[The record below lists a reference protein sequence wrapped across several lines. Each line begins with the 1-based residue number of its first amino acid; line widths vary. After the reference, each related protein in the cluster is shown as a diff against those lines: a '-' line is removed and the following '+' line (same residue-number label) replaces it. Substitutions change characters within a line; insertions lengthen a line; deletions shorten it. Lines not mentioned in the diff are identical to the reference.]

1 MKTNNFVKQLAI
13 GLGLSA
19 AMVGS
24 ASAATMI
31 TSFDYTQEFEWVEP
45 INPDGVVK
53 EGATSGVSD
62 VDGFT
67 KLSWGTPSSSLTS
80 NPLQLPSSLVINPT
94 DGDSSTPSNV
104 LTSGSG
110 ADALFVSTDVNATT
124 FALGPVV
131 THNNFVITGDSVK
144 LQDTAAQDYVVLTPA
159 GGGTDQIQEVTFGVE
174 FTETTNNPDNEDA
187 CPAGVPFNGLGCGD
201 IFALT
206 SDLLNLATAQLFN
219 GTTLAF
225 LIDSFSVDGFTYDV
239 YVAALGLG
247 PLSEGACDAAGAGD
261 NCIGFTT
268 AEGESSSFQL
278 EFAILATENI
288 PEPAT
293 LGLLAASLL
302 LMGLV
307 RRRKVNGSLSA

>member
-45 INPDGVVK
+45 INPAGVVK

-67 KLSWGTPSSSLTS
+67 KLSWGTES
-80 NPLQLPSSLVINPT
+80 NDFDRVSSLVINPT
-94 DGDSSTPSNV
+94 AGDSTTPSNS

-110 ADALFVSTDVNATT
+110 ATGLMVSTDVNATA

-131 THNNFVITGDSVK
+131 THNNYVITGTS
-144 LQDTAAQDYVVLTPA
+144 LSSTAAQDYVVLTPN
-159 GGGTDQIQEVTFGVE
+159 GGGPDQIQEVTFGVD
-174 FTETTNNPDNEDA
+174 FTETTNNPGNPGA
-187 CPAGVPFNGLGCGD
+187 CPAGVPFNGFGCGD

-206 SDLLNLATAQLFN
+206 SDLISLATAQAFN
-219 GTTLAF
+219 NGSVLAF

-239 YVAALGLG
+239 YVAALGLA
-247 PLSEGACDAAGAGD
+247 PLSEEACTAAGAGD
-261 NCIGFTT
+261 NCIGFVT
-268 AEGESSSFQL
+268 AENETSSFQL
-278 EFAILATENI
+278 EFAILASENI

>member
-45 INPDGVVK
+45 INPAGVVK

-67 KLSWGTPSSSLTS
+67 KLSWGVPS
-80 NPLQLPSSLVINPT
+80 NNFNLPSSLVINPEA
-94 DGDSSTPSNV
+94 GDSTTPSNN

-110 ADALFVSTDVNATT
+110 ATGLMVSTDVNATT

-131 THNNFVITGDSVK
+131 THNNFVITDPANQS
-144 LQDTAAQDYVVLTPA
+144 LQNTAAQDYVVLTPN
-159 GGGTDQIQEVTFGVE
+159 GGGPDQIQEVTFGVE
-174 FTETTNNPDNEDA
+174 FTETPNRPEA
-187 CPAGVPFNGLGCGD
+187 PGSCPAGVPFNGFGCGD

-206 SDLLNLATAQLFN
+206 SDLIGLATAQAFN
-219 GTTLAF
+219 NGSVLAF
-225 LIDSFSVDGFTYDV
+225 LIDSFSDGIFTYDV
-239 YVAALGLG
+239 YVAALGLA
-247 PLSEGACDAAGAGD
+247 PLSEEACTAAGAGE
-261 NCIGFTT
+261 NCIGFVT
-268 AEGESSSFQL
+268 AENEVNSFQL

>member
-45 INPDGVVK
+45 INPAGVVK

-67 KLSWGTPSSSLTS
+67 KLSWGTES
-80 NPLQLPSSLVINPT
+80 NNFDQVSSLVINPT
-94 DGDSSTPSNV
+94 AADSSIPSND

-110 ADALFVSTDVNATT
+110 ASGLFVSTDVNATT

-131 THNNFVITGDSVK
+131 THNNFVITGTS
-144 LQDTAAQDYVVLTPA
+144 LSSTAAQDYVVLTPN
-159 GGGTDQIQEVTFGVE
+159 GGGPDQIQEVTFGVD
-174 FTETTNNPDNEDA
+174 FTETINNPGNPAA
-187 CPAGVPFNGLGCGD
+187 CPAGVPFNGFGCGD
-201 IFALT
+201 IFAL
-206 SDLLNLATAQLFN
+206 SGGLVNLATAQLFN

-239 YVAALGLG
+239 YIAAAGLA
-247 PLSEGACDAAGAGD
+247 PLTGEACTTAGAGE
-261 NCIGFTT
+261 NCIGFVT
-268 AEGESSSFQL
+268 AENEFNSFQL

-307 RRRKVNGSLSA
+307 SRRKVNGSLSA

>member
-45 INPDGVVK
+45 INPAGVVK

-62 VDGFT
+62 VDGYT
-67 KLSWGTPSSSLTS
+67 KLSWGVPS
-80 NPLQLPSSLVINPT
+80 NNFNLPSSLVINPEA
-94 DGDSSTPSNV
+94 GDSTTPSNN

-110 ADALFVSTDVNATT
+110 ATGLQVSTDVNATT

-131 THNNFVITGDSVK
+131 THNNFEITDPANQS
-144 LQDTAAQDYVVLTPA
+144 LQNTAAQDYVALTPN
-159 GGGTDQIQEVTFGVE
+159 GGGPNQIQEGTFGVS
-174 FTETTNNPDNEDA
+174 FTETNNNPGNPGA
-187 CPAGVPFNGLGCGD
+187 CPAGVPFNGFGCGD

-206 SDLLNLATAQLFN
+206 SDLIDLATAELFN

-247 PLSEGACDAAGAGD
+247 PLSPGACAAAGAGE

-268 AEGESSSFQL
+268 AENEVNSFQL

>member
-1 MKTNNFVKQLAI
+1 MLFRSFVKQLAI

-45 INPDGVVK
+45 INPAGVVK

-67 KLSWGTPSSSLTS
+67 KLSWGVPS
-80 NPLQLPSSLVINPT
+80 NNFNLPSSLVINPEA
-94 DGDSSTPSNV
+94 GDSTTPSNN

-110 ADALFVSTDVNATT
+110 ATGLQVSTDVNATT

-131 THNNFVITGDSVK
+131 THNNFVITDPANQS
-144 LQDTAAQDYVVLTPA
+144 LQNTAAQDYVVLSPN
-159 GGGTDQIQEVTFGVE
+159 GGGSDQIQEVTFGVS
-174 FTETTNNPDNEDA
+174 FTETPNRPEA
-187 CPAGVPFNGLGCGD
+187 PGSCPAGVPFNGFGCGD

-206 SDLLNLATAQLFN
+206 SDLIDLATAQLFN
-219 GTTLAF
+219 GSVLAF

-247 PLSEGACDAAGAGD
+247 PLSEEACNAAAAGD

-268 AEGESSSFQL
+268 AENESSSFQL

>member
-45 INPDGVVK
+45 INPAGVVK
-53 EGATSGVSD
+53 EGATAGVSD

-67 KLSWGTPSSSLTS
+67 KLSWGNPS
-80 NPLQLPSSLVINPT
+80 NDFGLPSSLVINPEA
-94 DGDSSTPSNV
+94 GDSTTPSNN

-110 ADALFVSTDVNATT
+110 ATGLMVSTDVNATT

-131 THNNFVITGDSVK
+131 THNNYVITDPENQS
-144 LQDTAAQDYVVLTPA
+144 LQNTMAEDYVVLTPA
-159 GGGTDQIQEVTFGVE
+159 GGGADQVQEVTFGVS
-174 FTETTNNPDNEDA
+174 FTETLNRPEA
-187 CPAGVPFNGLGCGD
+187 PGSCPAGVPFNGFGCGD
-201 IFALT
+201 IFALG
-206 SDLLNLATAQLFN
+206 SDLLELATAQLFN

-247 PLSEGACDAAGAGD
+247 PLSAEACAAADAGE

-268 AEGESSSFQL
+268 AENQENSFQL

-307 RRRKVNGSLSA
+307 RRDRKSVV

>member
-45 INPDGVVK
+45 INPAGVVK

-67 KLSWGTPSSSLTS
+67 KLSWGTES
-80 NPLQLPSSLVINPT
+80 NDFDRVSSLVINPT
-94 DGDSSTPSNV
+94 AGDSTTPSNS

-110 ADALFVSTDVNATT
+110 ATGLMVSTDVNATA

-131 THNNFVITGDSVK
+131 THNNYVITGTS
-144 LQDTAAQDYVVLTPA
+144 LSSTAAQDYVVLTPN
-159 GGGTDQIQEVTFGVE
+159 GGGPDQIQEVTFGVD
-174 FTETTNNPDNEDA
+174 FTETTNNPGNPGA
-187 CPAGVPFNGLGCGD
+187 CPAGVPFNGFGCGD

-206 SDLLNLATAQLFN
+206 SDLIGLATAQAFN
-219 GTTLAF
+219 NGSVLAF

-239 YVAALGLG
+239 YVAALGLA
-247 PLSEGACDAAGAGD
+247 PLSEEACNAAGAGD
-261 NCIGFTT
+261 NCIGFVT
-268 AEGESSSFQL
+268 AENETSSFQL

>member
-45 INPDGVVK
+45 INPAGVVK

-62 VDGFT
+62 VDGYT
-67 KLSWGTPSSSLTS
+67 KLSWGTPSNGLGLT
-80 NPLQLPSSLVINPT
+80 SSLVINPEA
-94 DGDSSTPSNV
+94 GDSTTPSNN

-110 ADALFVSTDVNATT
+110 ATGLQVSTDVNATT

-131 THNNFVITGDSVK
+131 THNNFVITGTS
-144 LQDTAAQDYVVLTPA
+144 LSSTAAQDYVVLTPN
-159 GGGTDQIQEVTFGVE
+159 GGGADQVQEVTFGVD
-174 FTETTNNPDNEDA
+174 FTETTNNPGNPAA
-187 CPAGVPFNGLGCGD
+187 CPAGVPFNGFGCGD

-206 SDLLNLATAQLFN
+206 SDLLDLAAAQLFN
-219 GTTLAF
+219 GTTLGF

-247 PLSEGACDAAGAGD
+247 PLSEEACDAAGAGD
-261 NCIGFTT
+261 NCIGFVT
-268 AEGESSSFQL
+268 AENESSSFQL
-278 EFAILATENI
+278 EFAILASENI